1 VETVRQ
7 VLTAR
12 ALPMIIGGDHSIT
25 GPNVEAC
32 AEAHGPI
39 GLLHFD
45 THTDTGTEVLGATLD
60 LVVGP
65 TGRSRRQL

>member
-1 VETVRQ
+1 MVPAQPARAHAAILATVRQ

-12 ALPMIIGGDHSIT
+12 ALPVIIGGDHSIT
-25 GPNVEAC
+25 GPNVQAC

-45 THTDTGTEVLGATLD
+45 THTDTGTD
-60 LVVGP
+60 RKSVV
-65 TGRSRRQL
+65 